1 MVVADSNVLIDYLR
15 GRVDAVDAVDRS
27 VSSDVALT
35 ASTLTKVE
43 LLAGMR
49 PDEEAATRDLFAVV
63 DWIPVTDDIAELA
76 GAMARRFHRSHPGV
90 EVVDYV
96 IAATAEDHDAMVWT
110 LNLKHFPMF
119 PDLEA
124 PY

>member
-15 GRVDAVDAVDRS
+15 GRASAVEAIDRS
-27 VSSDVALT
+27 VGADIALT
-35 ASTLTKVE
+35 ASTLSQVE
-43 LLAGMR
+43 VLAGMR
-49 PDEEAATRDLFAVV
+49 PHEEEATRELLAVV
-63 DWIPVTDDIAELA
+63 EWIPVTEAIAEAA
-76 GAMARRFHRSHPGV
+76 GAMARRFHRSHPSV

-96 IAATAEDHDAMVWT
+96 IAATAECHDASVWT

-119 PDLEA
+119 PELEA